1 MARIH
6 GFRSLAIL
14 LTAASFAACSPAR
27 ITTPTPI
34 TDSVLPA
41 AATASVAG
49 QVQDGTGAA
58 LAGAALTLFNAT
70 NAWSAVS
77 DDAGNFV
84 FNNIGDGAWTLMCQ
98 KDGYEISSQ
107 PVQVDQ
113 DVKVSWSRSRPLRTR
128 AGGQRACR
136 SPSSVESSVDAGQ
149 AGPGVVL
156 PAFAMYTRARNSPR
170 RLCD

>member
-6 GFRSLAIL
+6 AFRSLTIL
-14 LTAASFAACSPAR
+14 LTAAAFAACSPAK

-34 TDSVLPA
+34 DSVLPA

-49 QVQDGTGAA
+49 QVQDGAGAA

-77 DDAGNFV
+77 DDTGNFV
-84 FNNIGDGAWTLMCQ
+84 FNNIGDGAWTLLCQ
-98 KDGYEISSQ
+98 KDGYEIASQ

-113 DVKVSWSRSRPLRTR
+113 DVKVVVALALSADPSRRPAR
-128 AGGQRACR
+128 
-136 SPSSVESSVDAGQ
+136 
-149 AGPGVVL
+149 L
-156 PAFAMYTRARNSPR
+156 PIRIKR
-170 RLCD
+170 